1 MIIETIIICKL
12 IQIVVTVYS
21 PCPKCKRSYTHVLKV
36 TNEVRVNDGHPQP
49 LLHKALPDAGDRD
62 NIELLER

>member
-12 IQIVVTVYS
+12 IQMVVTVYS

-36 TNEVRVNDGHPQP
+36 TNGVRVNDG
-49 LLHKALPDAGDRD
+49 LHKALPDAGDRD